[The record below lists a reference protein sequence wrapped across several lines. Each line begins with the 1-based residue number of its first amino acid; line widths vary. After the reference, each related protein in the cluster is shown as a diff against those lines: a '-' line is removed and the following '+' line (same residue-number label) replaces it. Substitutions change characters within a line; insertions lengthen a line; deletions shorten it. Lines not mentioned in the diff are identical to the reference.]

1 MAYKVSND
9 IDIDRQEYRIQ
20 VSLYHCY
27 SMEYKYRKKDYKTS
41 SKVCVLQIW
50 GKLQSTST

>member
-41 SKVCVLQIW
+41 SKVCVLQI
-50 GKLQSTST
+50 

>member
-1 MAYKVSND
+1 MAYKVSNN
-9 IDIDRQEYRIQ
+9 IDVDRQEYRIQ